1 MSSTATGLVVLA
13 AGSGTRMGG
22 VAKAL
27 LRCKDGR
34 TFLETIVTTAR
45 AVGLREVVVV
55 VAAPF
60 AGEVAIAATKL
71 GCSPIVN
78 PAPERGMASSVACG
92 FSWLVERAACNAAWL
107 WPVDHPSV
115 SSSTLEALHAALGPH
130 AAARPMF
137 QGRRGHPPLIAQSLW
152 PALAGCADVEGGART
167 VLAAADTID
176 VSVDDPRVLRDVDAP
191 EDMESL

>member
-1 MSSTATGLVVLA
+1 MPELPRAGLVVLA

-27 LRCKDGR
+27 LRCNDGR

-45 AVGLREVVVV
+45 AAEVVVV

-60 AGEVAIAATKL
+60 APEVATTANQL

-78 PAPERGMASSVACG
+78 DAPERGMASSVACG
-92 FSWLVERAACNAAWL
+92 FSWLVERAACDAAWL

-115 SSSTLEALHAALGPH
+115 SSSTLQTLLAALGTH
-130 AAARPMF
+130 AAVRPTHG
-137 QGRRGHPPLIAQSLW
+137 GRRGHPPLIARALW
-152 PALAGCADVEGGART
+152 PALAACADVEGGART

-176 VSVDDPRVLRDVDAP
+176 VPVDDPGVLRDVDAP
-191 EDMESL
+191 EDMEQL